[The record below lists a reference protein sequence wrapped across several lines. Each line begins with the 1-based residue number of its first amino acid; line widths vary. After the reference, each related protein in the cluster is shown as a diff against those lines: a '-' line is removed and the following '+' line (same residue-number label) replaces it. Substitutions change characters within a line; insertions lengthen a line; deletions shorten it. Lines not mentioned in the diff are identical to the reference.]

1 MMSVMRMTRQRKR
14 EEVVNLEKVIYRII
28 IFTKLPKS
36 LARLMSHYFNTHA
49 NAKILLMSTNKQIV

>member
-36 LARLMSHYFNTHA
+36 LARLMSHTHA